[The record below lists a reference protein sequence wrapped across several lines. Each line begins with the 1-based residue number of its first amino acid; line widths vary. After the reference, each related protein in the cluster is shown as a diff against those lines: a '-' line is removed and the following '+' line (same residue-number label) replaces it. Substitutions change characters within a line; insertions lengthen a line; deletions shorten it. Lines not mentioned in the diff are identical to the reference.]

1 MLVRFLRIVDLVGWN
16 PLLRFYRVGGGT
28 FVRRVYAILGLL
40 HRKAREDVGVHL
52 PVRHGGREQSRRVTS
67 RD

>member
-1 MLVRFLRIVDLVGWN
+1 MLVRFLRIIDLVGWN

-28 FVRRVYAILGLL
+28 FVCLVYAVFGLL
-40 HRKAREDVGVHL
+40 RRKTRKDVSVYL